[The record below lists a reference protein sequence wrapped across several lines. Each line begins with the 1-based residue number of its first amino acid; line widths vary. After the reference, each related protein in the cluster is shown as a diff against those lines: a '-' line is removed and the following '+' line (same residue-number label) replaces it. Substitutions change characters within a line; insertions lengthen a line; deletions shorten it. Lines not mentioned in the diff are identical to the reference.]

1 MFVWIN
7 RWDLIHIRNTCAT
20 CVLNIWYIL
29 TFYVRNNV
37 ILSLI
42 YYIILHQLNYICWF
56 LLKLQYNARKK
67 WDDTIMI
74 HKACH
79 VYFLFAS
86 HSQKRRSR
94 PLFSLPIWNYHL
106 TWSMLIFGW
115 AHLIVAHLHL
125 IHNTQHLSHTLDS
138 LETWNWQFPVHVSAK
153 ILFLL
158 QTACSRWSIAKLGV
172 WSTPPHMPLQIST
185 RNP

>member
-1 MFVWIN
+1 MIAWYLFVFMFVWIN

-115 AHLIVAHLHL
+115 AHLIVAHC
-125 IHNTQHLSHTLDS
+125 I
-138 LETWNWQFPVHVSAK
+138 
-153 ILFLL
+153 
-158 QTACSRWSIAKLGV
+158 
-172 WSTPPHMPLQIST
+172 WSTIPNTFLTPWTHWKHGIGNFPSTCPPKSFFYYKPFVAVDLLL
-185 RNP
+185 N